1 MHLKSQKFK
10 GLALCLI
17 AVMFIGVSAQA
28 HDKGEAAYK
37 KGMKCYWKNSPEAFS
52 YFQKAAAKGNDDAMK
67 MLGRL
72 CVVNRDDY
80 VNGVKW
86 FRKAAELG
94 NTLAMW
100 HIGLLYQSGI
110 IGYQE
115 NPEGYS
121 EEKDYKL
128 AMQWY
133 QKAASLGNT
142 TAMRDIG
149 RLYGKG
155 KGVAQSD
162 AEEFQWFLKAA
173 QLGDRSAM
181 YFVGE
186 AYYTGK
192 GTAQNYKKS
201 MEWFQKCLKLGDHS
215 TIRYIVKMY
224 REGKGVPQNIELAD
238 KMEQRE
244 KQSYAKEVAET
255 GRYYAKKFYRTK
267 TKAEQGDV
275 QAMVELAGN
284 YNSGLKLDHK
294 QYIKVDMNK
303 AIYWYQ
309 KAAARGSE
317 SAMYD
322 LGNCYL
328 LGMGFKRDFSKAM
341 LWYQQAAIGQDGAAM
356 YSIGKMYNFG
366 HGVQKDHNVAI
377 KWWKRAAR
385 RGNRYAIDALRY
397 AAKHDE

>member
-1 MHLKSQKFK
+1 MHLKSQKLK
-10 GLALCLI
+10 VWALCLI
-17 AVMFIGVSAQA
+17 ALILIGANAQA
-28 HDKGEAAYK
+28 HDKGEATYK
-37 KGMKCYWKNSPEAFS
+37 KGMKYYWKDSPEAFS
-52 YFQKAAAKGNDDAMK
+52 YFQRAAAKGNVDAMK

-72 CVVNRDDY
+72 CVVERGDY

-94 NTLAMW
+94 NTMAMW
-100 HIGLLYQSGI
+100 HIGVLYENGI

-115 NPEGYS
+115 NPDGYS
-121 EEKDYKL
+121 EEKDYKF
-128 AMQWY
+128 AMEWFQR
-133 QKAASLGNT
+133 AASLGNT

-149 RLYGKG
+149 RLYEKG

-162 AEEFQWFLKAA
+162 AEEFQWSLKAA
-173 QLGDRSAM
+173 KLGDRSAM

-186 AYYTGK
+186 AYYNGTGVD
-192 GTAQNYKKS
+192 QDYKKS
-201 MEWFQKCLKLGDHS
+201 MEWFQKCLKLGNHS

-224 REGKGVPQNIELAD
+224 RDGKGVPKNVELAD

-244 KQSYAKEVAET
+244 KQSDAKDVAKT
-255 GRYYAKKFYRTK
+255 GRYYAQKFSRTK
-267 TKAEQGDV
+267 AKAEQGDV

-284 YNSGLKLDHK
+284 YHSGLVLDHK
-294 QYIKVDMNK
+294 QYIKADMNK
-303 AIYWYQ
+303 AIYWCQ
-309 KAAARGSE
+309 KAAAHGSE

-341 LWYQQAAIGQDGAAM
+341 LWYQKAAIGQDEDAM

-397 AAKHDE
+397 AAKQDE